1 MIGTVRCVVF
11 DLDDTLWNTVETL
24 DAAHKAMRTALAER
38 CPELDSK
45 ASEQAQFREE
55 MRRTMEEN
63 PERKHDFTFVRH
75 ETLKRVT
82 GSEEAA
88 AAVFEAWFQKRNSP
102 ALFPGAREAL
112 LSLRDAGLKIGTL
125 TDGNANPLE
134 MEALRD
140 VVHFH
145 VSAAEVG
152 AAKPDL
158 RVFSLCERKAGCAAP
173 ELVMVGDSAEK
184 DVRGA
189 QDAGWRAIWVRPPVN
204 GSVLGGPHDLT
215 SSQPISGEG
224 KADATVDHVREV
236 EGILRSWSS

>member
-145 VSAAEVG
+145 VSAAEGVLAVRAQSRLRRARAGDGRGQRREGRPGCPGCWLAGDMG
-152 AAKPDL
+152 AAPRE
-158 RVFSLCERKAGCAAP
+158 RVCPG
-173 ELVMVGDSAEK
+173 
-184 DVRGA
+184 
-189 QDAGWRAIWVRPPVN
+189 RATRPH
-204 GSVLGGPHDLT
+204 VLPAH
-215 SSQPISGEG
+215 QRRGEG
-224 KADATVDHVREV
+224 RRY
-236 EGILRSWSS
+236 G